1 MYDNAHF
8 VRLEALVGVTYGVLL
23 IRSGPQHFP
32 LCHVEQRQGQLDLLS
47 LRLLGVAVGGPL
59 PCRSLL
65 GEAVG
70 TLRCCPGFLL
80 LLTCIYEATMPDK
93 MVCFDCPECQGETVL
108 WHAVD
113 FVRTGLG

>member
-1 MYDNAHF
+1 MSWCWGCRNADAAGPLQRSPCNVPHMYDNAHF

-70 TLRCCPGFLL
+70 KLRCCPGFLL
-80 LLTCIYEATMPDK
+80 L
-93 MVCFDCPECQGETVL
+93 F
-108 WHAVD
+108 
-113 FVRTGLG
+113 